1 MKNLFLL
8 LALISFASCK
18 EEKLKKI
25 EIGKNMDC
33 EPIEYKVQEPGV
45 AMLKDSKTKIKSANK
60 IEQTK

>member
-25 EIGKNMDC
+25 EIGKNVDC
-33 EPIEYKVQEPGV
+33 ESIEYKVQEPGV
-45 AMLKDSKTKIKSANK
+45 AMLKDNKTKVKFIKK
-60 IEQTK
+60 PEQTK

>member
-8 LALISFASCK
+8 FVLISFASCK

-25 EIGKNMDC
+25 EIGKNLEC

-45 AMLKDSKTKIKSANK
+45 AMMKKSKTKVKSVNRS
-60 IEQTK
+60 EQTK

>member
-8 LALISFASCK
+8 FALISFVSCK

-25 EIGKNMDC
+25 QLGKNVDC

-45 AMLKDSKTKIKSANK
+45 AILKDSKTKVKYAKKS
-60 IEQTK
+60 IQTK

>member
-8 LALISFASCK
+8 FVLISSASCK

-25 EIGKNMDC
+25 EIGKNLEC

-45 AMLKDSKTKIKSANK
+45 AMMKKSKTKVKSVNRS
-60 IEQTK
+60 EQTK

>member
-8 LALISFASCK
+8 FILISFASCK

>member
-8 LALISFASCK
+8 FAFISFVSCK

-25 EIGKNMDC
+25 EIGKNVDC

-45 AMLKDSKTKIKSANK
+45 KSLKNGNMKVKFVKKT
-60 IEQTK
+60 EQTK

>member
-8 LALISFASCK
+8 FVLISFASCK

-25 EIGKNMDC
+25 EIGKNVKC

-45 AMLKDSKTKIKSANK
+45 AILKDSKTKVKSANRT
-60 IEQTK
+60 EQTK